1 MSKAQEERIN
11 DLLLNA
17 MRFSPWSVD
26 RWPSLDG
33 FAWQT
38 VFNTGVPDT
47 VLVRTSDHAAVL
59 EIPRY
64 THLLHASGNLALFTC
79 SKDVV
84 PTIYVFDTAS
94 VTGVTTPMKLK
105 KMEGV
110 TFFPSIHGEEIKT
123 KAGQLPKRLCGYYL
137 VEKFFFIWIWNTQ
150 TGEFFHQPLAW
161 FNGSN
166 PDTGYE
172 SLETL
177 MIDPST
183 GLLIGSGSH
192 IPNFV
197 MSADGSKLLA
207 FSRQYNDGELSAPK
221 LKQIDR
227 WITRIQKSK

>member
-1 MSKAQEERIN
+1 
-11 DLLLNA
+11 

-26 RWPSLDG
+26 RWPALDG

-64 THLLHASGNLALFTC
+64 THLLHASGNLALFAC

-84 PTIYVFDTAS
+84 PTIYVFNTAS
-94 VTGVTTPMKLK
+94 VNGATSPMKLK

-110 TFFPSIHGEEIKT
+110 TFFPSIHGPEIKQ
-123 KAGQLPKRLCGYYL
+123 KAGSLPTRLCGYYL
-137 VEKFFFIWIWNTQ
+137 VEKFFYIWIWNTQ
-150 TGEFFHQPLAW
+150 SGEFSHQPLSW

-197 MSADGSKLLA
+197 MSGDGSKLLA
-207 FSRQYNDGELSAPK
+207 FSRQYNDGEMSTPK
-221 LKQIDR
+221 MKQIDR
-227 WITRIQKSK
+227 WITRIHKSKNYAYTS